1 MAMYNCH
8 YDAKYYINFQ
18 HENNSDT
25 IINLFDD
32 LKKIGVSK
40 EKSTS

>member
-40 EKSTS
+40 PS